1 MCKHPTNALIGTAE
15 GIQCRVCGKKF
26 TTFAEIHANAEAP
39 ARAKAEA
46 EAEAEAEAAPK
57 TTRTRKKKEE

>member
-46 EAEAEAEAAPK
+46 EAEAAPK